1 MSSVDVNDYLPNFYN
16 FNIFDMKKYSDYGFE
31 NMLIPILIAAL
42 ITIFIIVLYYANIHS
57 NKISIDLIEER
68 IKRFIITGKIG
79 ETEYKKMPT
88 FKQVFIDT
96 LKDYHAYIAV
106 AMSSLQNCL
115 TISRIQRLL
124 ILSLQ
129 ISFTL
134 NIYLNKYI

>member
-1 MSSVDVNDYLPNFYN
+1 
-16 FNIFDMKKYSDYGFE
+16 MKKYVDYGFE

-42 ITIFIIVLYYANIHS
+42 IIIFIIVLYYANIHS

-129 ISFTL
+129 ISFIL
-134 NIYLNKYI
+134 NKCLNKYI